1 MYWGGVCLYKSVCAF
16 ICVSIYTCVCVMPK
30 MHHYAFM
37 YACGVCLRRY
47 VYIKTMIYRFLNLP
61 DRLQETN
68 F

>member
-1 MYWGGVCLYKSVCAF
+1 
-16 ICVSIYTCVCVMPK
+16 MPK